1 MLKRVL
7 LLAVFSISLMQLSCA
22 SKDNSEPPAP
32 LTRIEKAI
40 PLYAEWRI
48 DAGEGIDTAS
58 YNMQPLLNQGQIY
71 SVDTLGMV
79 TSVNAESGRVNWT
92 SFTRLAAIT
101 GLAGGEGV
109 VIASSKNGDLVAYDI
124 GDENLRQRWAIR
136 LKGEIRAA
144 PVIVDEQVFVRTVD
158 GKLSALSLLDGAIQW
173 TVSRR
178 VPALSLTG
186 NSRPLIEG
194 NLVIVGFDDGKISAF
209 SRKDGQT
216 IWEVTVSNPSGRTEI
231 ERLVD
236 LDGQFIFRDGIIY
249 ISSYQGRLAAIQALD
264 GNVLWSRKFSSY
276 QAIDADEEALYL
288 SSDDSHIWSIDR
300 RTGTAFWKQEVLH
313 ARKITAPMVIGEN
326 LVVADLEGY
335 VHWFDK
341 SDGTL
346 LGRVRPTK
354 SRYIAKPVK
363 WLDKVIVIDSDGI
376 LSSVRFDDRDFK
388 PK

>member
-1 MLKRVL
+1 
-7 LLAVFSISLMQLSCA
+7 
-22 SKDNSEPPAP
+22 
-32 LTRIEKAI
+32 
-40 PLYAEWRI
+40 
-48 DAGEGIDTAS
+48 
-58 YNMQPLLNQGQIY
+58 
-71 SVDTLGMV
+71 
-79 TSVNAESGRVNWT
+79 VNWT
-92 SFTRLAAIT
+92 SFTRLASIT
-101 GLAGGEGV
+101 GLAGAEGV
-109 VIASSKNGDLVAYDI
+109 VIVSSKNGDLVAYDI
-124 GDENLRQRWAIR
+124 EDKNLRQRWAIR
-136 LKGEIRAA
+136 LKGEIRAT

-194 NLVIVGFDDGKISAF
+194 RLVIVGFDDGKISAF
-209 SRKDGQT
+209 NRNDGQT
-216 IWEVTVSNPSGRTEI
+216 IWEVTVSSPSGRTEI

-249 ISSYQGRLAAIQALD
+249 VSSYQGRLAAIQAVD

-276 QAIDADEEALYL
+276 QSIDADEEALYL

-313 ARKITAPMVIGEN
+313 ARKITAPMIIGEK

-354 SRYIAKPVK
+354 NRYIAKPVK
-363 WLDKVIVIDSDGI
+363 WLDKVIVLDSDGV
-376 LSSVRFDDRDFK
+376 LSSVRIDDRHFK
-388 PK
+388 R

>member
-7 LLAVFSISLMQLSCA
+7 LLAVFGISLMQLSCA
-22 SKDNSEPPAP
+22 TKDNSEPPAP
-32 LTRIEKAI
+32 LTRIEKSI
-40 PLYAEWRI
+40 PVYTEWKI
-48 DAGEGIDTAS
+48 NAGEGIDTTS
-58 YNMQPLLNQGQIY
+58 YNMQPLLNQGQIF
-71 SVDTLGMV
+71 SVDTEGMV
-79 TSVNAESGRVNWT
+79 TSVNAQSGRVNWT
-92 SFTRLAAIT
+92 SFTRLASIT

-109 VIASSKNGDLVAYDI
+109 VIVSSKNGDLVAYDI
-124 GDENLRQRWAIR
+124 EDKNLRQRWAIR
-136 LKGEIRAA
+136 LKGEIRAT

-194 NLVIVGFDDGKISAF
+194 RLVIVGFDDGKISAF
-209 SRKDGQT
+209 NRNNGQT

-249 ISSYQGRLAAIQALD
+249 VSSYQGRLAAIQAID

-276 QAIDADEEALYL
+276 QSIDADEEALYL

-346 LGRVRPTK
+346 LGRVRPTEN
-354 SRYIAKPVK
+354 RYIAKPVK
-363 WLDKVIVIDSDGI
+363 WLDKVIVLDSDGI
-376 LSSVRFDDRDFK
+376 LSSVRIDDRHFK
-388 PK
+388 R